1 MAFLPRHDEHQTP
14 DADPPTLPEF
24 VEDDAY
30 SLEAEALAAQFVADD
45 GVELVLDLAA
55 GGTGAGH
62 LRRLEDAFD
71 KWWAAGRP
79 RLAPDPRVI
88 VSPWVPDLERQAHR
102 YLDGQLPPGATY
114 SVHTRHKRIAGG
126 GSEDLGWY
134 CQVEDGPASS
144 GGKGASPLEAARNA
158 VAAWRAFVTGGEAA
172 VDDVPE
178 LTAAEWSAA
187 APGEDDAAQAAPR
200 PPLLEAPSRAPQA
213 DQGGQAGRKV
223 S

>member
-1 MAFLPRHDEHQTP
+1 MAFLPRHDEHQKP
-14 DADPPTLPEF
+14 DPDPPTLREF

-30 SLEAEALAAQFVADD
+30 SVEAEALAAHFVADD
-45 GVELVLDLAA
+45 GVELVLDLAG

-62 LRRLEDAFD
+62 LRRLEEMFET
-71 KWWAAGRP
+71 WWAAGRP
-79 RLAPDPRVI
+79 RLPHHPHVI

-102 YLDGQLPPGATY
+102 YLDSQLPPGATY
-114 SVHTRHKRIAGG
+114 SVNMRRRRVGGG

-144 GGKGASPLEAARNA
+144 GGKGTSPLEAARAA
-158 VAAWRAFVTGGEAA
+158 VSAWRAFVTGGEEA
-172 VDDVPE
+172 VHDVPE
-178 LTAAEWSAA
+178 LTAAERGAA
-187 APGEDDAAQAAPR
+187 VPDEEDAVPAAPR

-213 DQGGQAGRKV
+213 DQGGQADRKV